1 LALSPNAIDKTAG
14 PGTPLRQLFTDLIAF
29 TVLFRESCP
38 ERPWTPVDLRDRLTA
53 LIEAQERRARGGEV
67 PWDAY
72 VEARFAVLA
81 WVDEVILNS
90 PWPGRADWQ
99 HLMLTYY
106 GTLNAGKQ
114 LFERLEH
121 LPSGERD
128 VREIYYFCLALG
140 FEGKFAL
147 AENPNALQEL
157 KRTLYH
163 QLVSTSGGVL
173 PSDARLFPEAYRRPP
188 PPAPPPG
195 QSLVGLWLGLIAA
208 VPVILFIIYLSLL
221 RSAADARIRLLGQPI
236 PSPTVA
242 VPAPAWNLSLVEELR
257 RRGVDARDTPRG
269 VVITLPGVSFEVNR
283 SDLNPAGER
292 SVRDVAAALLR
303 LAPERLVAVEGHASR
318 EKGTLDEQNQR
329 LSDERARRVADALV
343 EAGLRRD
350 RLTARGLGSSTP
362 VASNETEE
370 GRRLNRRVEMI
381 VEKTEGR

>member
-1 LALSPNAIDKTAG
+1 MALSPNVIDKTAG
-14 PGTPLRQLFTDLIAF
+14 PSTPLQQLFTDLIAF
-29 TVLFRESCP
+29 TVLFRESCA
-38 ERPWTPVDLRDRLTA
+38 ERPWTPADLRDRLTA

-67 PWDAY
+67 PWEAY

-90 PWPGRADWQ
+90 PWPNRGDWQ

-106 GTLNAGKQ
+106 RTLNAGKQ
-114 LFERLEH
+114 FFERLEH
-121 LPSGERD
+121 LPAAGRD

-147 AENPNALQEL
+147 AENRNALREL
-157 KRTLYH
+157 TRTLYH

-188 PPAPPPG
+188 SPAPPPG
-195 QSLVGLWLGLIAA
+195 RSLDGLWLGLIVA
-208 VPVILFIIYLSLL
+208 VPVILFVIYLSLL
-221 RSAADARIRLLGQPI
+221 RSAADARIRLLAQPI
-236 PSPTVA
+236 PPPAVVA
-242 VPAPAWNLSLVEELR
+242 PAPAWNLTLVEELR

-292 SVRDVAAALLR
+292 SVREVAAALLR
-303 LAPERLVAVEGHASR
+303 LAPERAVAVEGHASR

-329 LSDERARRVADALV
+329 LSDDRARRVAEALV

-350 RLTARGLGSSTP
+350 RITARGLGSSTP

-370 GRRLNRRVEMI
+370 GRRLNRRVEMT

>member
-1 LALSPNAIDKTAG
+1 VPVAPNVDEKLGPSTALSH
-14 PGTPLRQLFTDLIAF
+14 LFTELIAL
-29 TVLFRESCP
+29 TVLFRENCV
-38 ERPWTPVDLRDRLTA
+38 ERPWAPADLRDRLIT
-53 LIEAQERRARGGEV
+53 LIDAQEQRARAGEV
-67 PWDAY
+67 AWDAY

-81 WVDEVILNS
+81 WVDEAIMNS
-90 PWPGRADWQ
+90 AWPSRGEWQ
-99 HLMLTYY
+99 HLMLKYY
-106 GTLNAGKQ
+106 QTLNAGKQ
-114 LFERLEH
+114 FFERLEH
-121 LPSGERD
+121 LPAGARD

-147 AENPNALQEL
+147 AENQKPLREL
-157 KRTLYH
+157 RRTLYH
-163 QLVSTSGGVL
+163 QLVSTGGGAVS
-173 PSDARLFPEAYRRPP
+173 PDARLFPEAYRRPP
-188 PPAPPPG
+188 PPAPPAGRSWTPVWMT
-195 QSLVGLWLGLIAA
+195 LA
-208 VPVILFIIYLSLL
+208 VALPIVLFVIYLSLL
-221 RSAADARIRLLGQPI
+221 RSAADARIRLLAQVGP
-236 PSPTVA
+236 PPAVA

-283 SDLNPAGER
+283 SDLSAAGER

-329 LSDERARRVADALV
+329 LSDERARRVADALG

-350 RLTARGLGSSTP
+350 RITARGLGSSTP